1 MDPSRQAWL
10 LSKPEGIT
18 SEGSS
23 LGQNMTINLNASMS
37 TFATLPVLPPAT
49 QPILQLFWEPTAP
62 LLTGGISSQN
72 PLVLSDLLGL
82 SLVAEDGS
90 TNLGTAVPLNIVQV
104 GTTGRPVQPMPNAN
118 IVLTQVSL
126 NCNVPVPQGGVIG
139 CPASHFM
146 TTPETNTFI
155 NAQIASAFQ
164 PQEGLWVLDSH
175 PPTTQPVVQLV
186 PVWSPVKSAPPPKGA
201 VVESGPANVQTNSP
215 ENCLSK
221 PDSVYGNIRCWQY
234 IKTLVQRHLSHT
246 PDVSAFSCF
255 LIPVLRS
262 LAQRKPTM
270 NVEEGLGRG
279 LQEWQCTSNYDRMIF
294 FEMAEKFTEFE
305 SAEEKENS
313 RLEMIRSIKCQV
325 LTTTRQ
331 DPPRSPAPEVF
342 EEPAC
347 NSMKTGSKPDPAH
360 LPLLR
365 HRQLQKTELPMENPP
380 EAVQENMDIMDWLE
394 RLPLSYT
401 GEPTEKEEE
410 ENSEPEQEEDD
421 FYSDAG
427 VLSYVDE
434 LCSQKH
440 FIDQVEDIINPQFLA
455 EILSSKTEIDI
466 LSLMKDLEYEEEFSV
481 EQLVEEHCLALKQK
495 GCKRAPLNPGGPQ
508 ILSNASVPT
517 VCQGAKRE
525 GHGPQRGTSAQKH
538 SSPVP
543 SLDHQCPRATNEE
556 IGSPKPTDLPS
567 IQCLPSLGD
576 IGSTVIPYGRRAHHQ
591 SPGSRCAMSL
601 RGVSAMEEFQEA
613 LGRTIEDKDEFPSL
627 SFLLWSY
634 YRLVP
639 WKLSGYLCPYT
650 GLSESASIPNPL
662 SPKMR
667 ELSPDPSSTDKS
679 KKPALI
685 GGLNPMAKRSSSGLG
700 DGIFEE
706 PLSSLGLTHS
716 LQAPKKFESLSTR
729 KRKRKRK
736 KRHCATCGMS
746 PQSRQSF
753 TRPPPCTPI
762 QK

>member
-1 MDPSRQAWL
+1 
-10 LSKPEGIT
+10 
-18 SEGSS
+18 
-23 LGQNMTINLNASMS
+23 
-37 TFATLPVLPPAT
+37 
-49 QPILQLFWEPTAP
+49 
-62 LLTGGISSQN
+62 
-72 PLVLSDLLGL
+72 
-82 SLVAEDGS
+82 
-90 TNLGTAVPLNIVQV
+90 
-104 GTTGRPVQPMPNAN
+104 MPNAN

-255 LIPVLRS
+255 L
-262 LAQRKPTM
+262 M
-270 NVEEGLGRG
+270 
-279 LQEWQCTSNYDRMIF
+279 
-294 FEMAEKFTEFE
+294 FTEFE

-342 EEPAC
+342 EEP
-347 NSMKTGSKPDPAH
+347 
-360 LPLLR
+360 
-365 HRQLQKTELPMENPP
+365 
-380 EAVQENMDIMDWLE
+380 
-394 RLPLSYT
+394 